1 MDEFEFDEAKS
12 QTNLDKH
19 GIDFVAAQ
27 GLWKDPYL
35 LEIRAKSEGEPR
47 FLLIGKIGERHWSA
61 IVTYRESRIRLISA
75 RRSRKKEVELYE
87 S

>member
-1 MDEFEFDEAKS
+1 MDEFEFDETKS
-12 QTNLDKH
+12 QTNLDNH
-19 GIDFVAAQ
+19 GIDFVAAR

-47 FLLIGKIGERHWSA
+47 FVLIGKIGERHWSA
-61 IVTYRESRIRLISA
+61 VVTYRESRIRLISI

>member
-1 MDEFEFDEAKS
+1 MGEFEFDEAKS
-12 QTNLDKH
+12 QANLGKH

-35 LEIRAKSEGEPR
+35 LEIRAKSEDEQR
-47 FLLIGKIGERHWSA
+47 FLLIGKIGEKYWSA
-61 IVTYRESRIRLISA
+61 VVTYRDARIRLISV

>member
-12 QTNLDKH
+12 KANLDKH
-19 GIDFVAAQ
+19 GINFVAAQ

-35 LEIRAKSEGEPR
+35 LEVCAKSEGEGR
-47 FLLIGKIGERHWSA
+47 FLLIGKIAEKYWSA
-61 IVTYRESRIRLISA
+61 VVTYRDARIRLISV
-75 RRSRKKEVELYE
+75 RCSRKKEVELYE